1 MIQVIDLCKS
11 FDDFEALRG
20 LSLKIE
26 KGSIYGL
33 IGINGS
39 GKTTLIKHLTGVL
52 RCDDGRIEIDGE
64 DVYDNESV
72 KYKTGYIPDD
82 LYFFGSYTVTNMASF
97 YKKVYP
103 NWNQERFDKMIRA
116 FELPMNRRIG
126 KFSKGMQ
133 KQAAFAL
140 VMSTMP
146 EYLILDE
153 PVDGLDPIVRKR
165 IWKLIVSDV
174 AERQMTVL
182 VSSHNLRELEGLID
196 SVGILKDGR
205 MMLEKNDLG
214 ELEAEGG
221 LLSLEELFFE
231 EMGGDEIDF

>member
-1 MIQVIDLCKS
+1 MIKVLDLQKS
-11 FDDFEALRG
+11 FDGFEALKG
-20 LSLKIE
+20 LSLNIE

-52 RCDDGRIEIDGE
+52 CPDSGEVSIDGE
-64 DVYDNESV
+64 NVYENETLKMHV
-72 KYKTGYIPDD
+72 GYIPDD
-82 LYFFGSYTVTNMASF
+82 LYFFGSYTVDNMAAF
-97 YKKVYP
+97 YRGIYP
-103 NWNQERFDKMIRA
+103 SWNAERFEKMVSA
-116 FELPMNRRIG
+116 FELPRKRKIS

-146 EYLILDE
+146 DYLILDE

-196 SVGILKDGR
+196 SVGILENGSVRFESANLD
-205 MMLEKNDLG
+205 
-214 ELEAEGG
+214 ELESQGG
-221 LLSLEELFFE
+221 LLSLEELFFK
-231 EMGGDEIDF
+231 EMGGDDLDF

>member
-1 MIQVIDLCKS
+1 MIKVVDLNKS
-11 FDDFEALRG
+11 FDETKALDG
-20 LSLKIE
+20 LSLNIK

-39 GKTTLIKHLTGVL
+39 GKTTLIKHLTGVI
-52 RCDDGRIEIDGE
+52 RPDSGEITMDGQN
-64 DVYDNESV
+64 VYDNEGL
-72 KYKTGYIPDD
+72 KERLGYIPDD
-82 LYFFGSYTVTNMASF
+82 LYFFGSYTVDNMAAF
-97 YKKVYP
+97 YRRVYP
-103 NWNQERFDKMIRA
+103 SWNQARFDKMVSA
-116 FELPMNRRIG
+116 FELPRKRKIN

-174 AERQMTVL
+174 AEREMTVL

-196 SVGILKDGR
+196 SVGILEKGR
-205 MMLEKNDLG
+205 VKLESNNLD
-214 ELEAEGG
+214 ELEAQGG
-221 LLSLEELFFE
+221 LMSLEDLFFE
-231 EMGGDEIDF
+231 EMGGDEIEF

>member
-1 MIQVIDLCKS
+1 MVKVQGLEKS
-11 FDDFEALRG
+11 FDDFKTLDG
-20 LSLKIE
+20 LDLNIE

-39 GKTTLIKHLTGVL
+39 GKTTLIKLLTGVL
-52 RCDDGRIEIDGE
+52 RKDKGEITIEGK
-64 DVYDNESV
+64 DVYDNEEL
-72 KYKTGYIPDD
+72 KLRMGYIPDD
-82 LYFFGSYTVTNMASF
+82 LYFFGSYTVSNMAAF
-97 YKKVYP
+97 YKQIYP
-103 NWNQERFDKMIRA
+103 NWNQERFDKMIAA
-116 FELPMNRRIG
+116 FELPKNRKIG

-146 EYLILDE
+146 DYLILDE

-174 AERQMTVL
+174 ADRQMTVL

-196 SVGILKDGR
+196 SVGILKGGKVIY
-205 MMLEKNDLG
+205 EKSDLD
-214 ELEAEGG
+214 ELEAQGG
-221 LLSLEELFFE
+221 LLSLEDLFFE
-231 EMGGDEIDF
+231 EMGGEDLEF